1 MSLIELKTDPSR
13 KDLVWFGL
21 LLPVAAALAGV
32 LVWRSSEDLRVARYI
47 WGAGALLTLIYYAV
61 PRVQR
66 PVFVGWMYAAY
77 PIGWTLSHVLLLLI
91 FFGVIT
97 PIGLLMRALGHDPM
111 NRRAGRAGASAWRAR
126 GRTAVD
132 RRRYFQQF

>member
-47 WGAGALLTLIYYAV
+47 WGAGALLTLIYCAV

-111 NRRAGRAGASAWRAR
+111 NRRADRAGASAWRAR